1 MHFPIELS
9 CSYRDKNGSFVEHSV
24 SDVSKPPYSPPP
36 SLSESLSERA
46 ARRDRSNQIGATG
59 AAHFAGNLGRLATL
73 QLLDLT

>member
-1 MHFPIELS
+1 
-9 CSYRDKNGSFVEHSV
+9 V